1 MQFLVRHSV
10 AQRFMN
16 WCKSFCPEPL
26 KGGKDPRLLCNGQ
39 FRLPDDSLVLELT
52 SGFTKST

>member
-1 MQFLVRHSV
+1 MQFLVRHGI
-10 AQRFMN
+10 AQCFMN
-16 WCKSFCPEPL
+16 WCKPFCAESL
-26 KGGKDPRLLCNGQ
+26 KGDKDPRLLCNGQ